1 MPLDRSE
8 LIARSLLHANAIT
21 GGNLTLPAMIDN
33 QQFQQLPP
41 EERAKVVEQYAM
53 LSNHQQQY
61 HNTPSIMSTIGS
73 GAKNGLLTAA
83 LPTILAGVITVPT
96 LAAVTAS
103 MGQRVPM
110 MNLIKRT
117 AAPLALAGG
126 IGIAAGIAG
135 SLLGRAHSADNN
147 KYIGH
152 LVNSIRD
159 EPDDQTRQIKAMSIL
174 AAAPTLNRRTQAT
187 ENMGA
192 NITSGLIGNYLAP
205 NDRTKSMF
213 TGILPRTIVAL
224 PNGATTQF
232 NYNNWNYVEGHEGMI
247 DDLSGS
253 PTHKIVPIGA
263 P

>member
-8 LIARSLLHANAIT
+8 LIARSLLHANAVT
-21 GGNLTLPAMIDN
+21 GGSLTLPAMIDN
-33 QQFQQLPP
+33 LQFQQLPP
-41 EERAKVVEQYAM
+41 EERARVVEQYAM
-53 LSNHQQQY
+53 LSNH
-61 HNTPSIMSTIGS
+61 HRENPNSPSILSTIGS
-73 GAKNGLLTAA
+73 GAKNGLLTSA

-110 MNLIKRT
+110 MSLVKRT

-159 EPDDQTRQIKAMSIL
+159 EPDDQARQIKAMSIL

-192 NITSGLIGNYLAP
+192 NITSGLVGNYLAP
-205 NDRTKSMF
+205 TQRTKDMF
-213 TGILPRTIVAL
+213 TGILPRTVVAL

-247 DDLSGS
+247 NDLSGN